1 MSIASSYLKDSK
13 AKYFYN
19 SIQAGRSLAGNAL
32 IKKALKNLKQEF
44 NDLSINHELPQ
55 SIEEI
60 SDD

>member
-1 MSIASSYLKDSK
+1 
-13 AKYFYN
+13 
-19 SIQAGRSLAGNAL
+19 LAGNAL

-44 NDLSINHELPQ
+44 NSLSINHELPQ